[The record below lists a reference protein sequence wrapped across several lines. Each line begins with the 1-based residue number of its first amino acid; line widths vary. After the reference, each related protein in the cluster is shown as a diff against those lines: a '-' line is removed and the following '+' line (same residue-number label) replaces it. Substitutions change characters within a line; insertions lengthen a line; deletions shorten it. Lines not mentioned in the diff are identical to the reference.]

1 MATKVFIVSTM
12 AGNHNF
18 RNKDEV
24 VVREEEPG
32 AASFKWVM
40 FVSGGHPSEKSRQQW
55 QEN

>member
-1 MATKVFIVSTM
+1 MAIQVFIVSTM

-18 RNKDEV
+18 RNRDE

-32 AASFKWVM
+32 AASVKWVM

>member
-24 VVREEEPG
+24 VVREEVPG

>member
-1 MATKVFIVSTM
+1 MAIKVSIVSTM

-18 RNKDEV
+18 RNRDEV
-24 VVREEEPG
+24 VAREEEPG

-40 FVSGGHPSEKSRQQW
+40 FVSRGHSSEKSRQQW